1 MGILLALLFI
11 LQIIGFMVMTLFY
24 IKISKFNNL
33 EKKQQQ
39 LMKEMDQS
47 VLAYLGEIKEENDRL
62 IQQLNKRPEPQPV
75 REPPQPRQQQVVVT
89 DMPEA
94 EIKPKPHP
102 VPFQFALRSYQ
113 KTADNDQKEKES
125 QLEPEPISVPK
136 SEPKVLDDRERA
148 KQLFDEGK
156 SISEIAR
163 ELKKGKTEIE
173 LLLKFG

>member
-1 MGILLALLFI
+1 MGILLALLFV

-62 IQQLNKRPEPQPV
+62 IQQLNKRVEPQPV
-75 REPPQPRQQQVVVT
+75 REPPQSRQPQEVTT
-89 DMPEA
+89 DMPEID
-94 EIKPKPHP
+94 IKPKSHP
-102 VPFQFALRSYQ
+102 VPLQFALRSYQ
-113 KTADNDQKEKES
+113 KTADNEKKEKEL
-125 QLEPEPISVPK
+125 QLEPELE
-136 SEPKVLDDRERA
+136 SEPEVLTDRERA
-148 KQLFDEGK
+148 KKLFEEGK

-163 ELKKGKTEIE
+163 ELKKGMTEIE

>member
-11 LQIIGFMVMTLFY
+11 LQIISFMVITLLFL
-24 IKISKFNNL
+24 KISKFNNL

-47 VLAYLGEIKEENDRL
+47 VLAYLSEIKEENDRL
-62 IQQLNKRPEPQPV
+62 ISQLEQQAHSNNGTLKDRQPISEAPEKTAATKQPQ
-75 REPPQPRQQQVVVT
+75 
-89 DMPEA
+89 
-94 EIKPKPHP
+94 PKPHP
-102 VPFQFALRSYQ
+102 LPVQLALRSYQ
-113 KTADNDQKEKES
+113 KNAENKPKAKES
-125 QLEPEPISVPK
+125 LPNQ
-136 SEPKVLDDRERA
+136 EPKPLDDREMA
-148 KQLFDEGK
+148 KQLYAEGK

>member
-1 MGILLALLFI
+1 MGILLALLFV

-62 IQQLNKRPEPQPV
+62 IEQLNKRAEPQPV
-75 REPPQPRQQQVVVT
+75 RESPQPRQSQVVT
-89 DMPEA
+89 TEIPDA
-94 EIKPKPHP
+94 AIKPKPHP

-113 KTADNDQKEKES
+113 KTADNEKKEKEL
-125 QLEPEPISVPK
+125 QLEPELEL
-136 SEPKVLDDRERA
+136 EPEVLTDRERA
-148 KQLFDEGK
+148 KKLFEEGK
-156 SISEIAR
+156 SIPEIAR
-163 ELKKGKTEIE
+163 ELKKGMTEIE

>member
-24 IKISKFNNL
+24 MKISKFNNL
-33 EKKQQQ
+33 EKKQQR

-47 VLAYLGEIKEENDRL
+47 VVAYLAEIKEENDRL
-62 IQQLNKRPEPQPV
+62 IQQLNQRPEPQPV
-75 REPPQPRQQQVVVT
+75 REPPQPRQQQAVVT
-89 DMPEA
+89 EIPEA
-94 EIKPKPHP
+94 EIKLKPHP

-113 KTADNDQKEKES
+113 KTADNDKKEKELRL
-125 QLEPEPISVPK
+125 QPEPEPK
-136 SEPKVLDDRERA
+136 AEPKVLDDRERA
-148 KQLFDEGK
+148 KQLFEEGK

-163 ELKKGKTEIE
+163 ELKKGRTEIE